1 MAAFLICIFSGG
13 ASFDSSFSHTF
24 PFDHCLIMSDLSAY
38 TITYTQLSEHKHIHM
53 WKVTT
58 VLCLPL
64 LLGGE
69 DGLGG
74 HLIFLF
80 AIYPIL
86 RHLSWDFPAR
96 RSYCFFLRALET
108 NILWYLLGQ
117 GNYHIRFSGD

>member
-24 PFDHCLIMSDLSAY
+24 PFDHCLIMRDLSAY

-58 VLCLPL
+58 VLCLTFTIWGAGRVGRPSDIFVCYISNPATSFSGFSCAAFIL
-64 LLGGE
+64 L
-69 DGLGG
+69 
-74 HLIFLF
+74 FL
-80 AIYPIL
+80 ASIGNEYTVV
-86 RHLSWDFPAR
+86 SV
-96 RSYCFFLRALET
+96 
-108 NILWYLLGQ
+108 GQ